1 MNKAIK
7 VYIITLM
14 DNSHSKAMAQL
25 TLDSAIYNS
34 GYEPTI
40 FPAFDG
46 NTGGQLLMN
55 NNIRLR
61 TGYPEHRPGA
71 IGCFASHISLWNI
84 CVQANEPIIVAEH
97 DALFLRDW
105 DNPTFADVLHLNC
118 YGSFVRAHAWPEA
131 AANDHYAEVQENS
144 VYRMGFEPFD
154 FPGSVSMSTA
164 FGYAIKPH
172 AAQKLLQ
179 NAFQEGYCFADRII
193 AEPLVS
199 IETVH
204 PPIAHEQL
212 TSVMSTTR

>member
-1 MNKAIK
+1 MK
-7 VYIITLM
+7 VYIVTLM
-14 DNSHSKAMAQL
+14 ENSHSKCMAQL

-34 GYEPTI
+34 GYQPEI

-46 NTGGQLLMN
+46 NTGAQLLNN
-55 NNIRLR
+55 NNIKLR
-61 TGYPEHRPGA
+61 QGYPEHRPGA
-71 IGCFASHISLWNI
+71 IGCIASHIALWNV
-84 CVQANEPIIVAEH
+84 CVQADEPIIVAEH

-105 DNPTFADVLHLNC
+105 DNPNFLDVLHLNC
-118 YGSFVRAHAWPEA
+118 YGSYVRAHAWAEA
-131 AANDHYAEVQENS
+131 ATNDRYASIQTNS

-154 FPGSVSMSTA
+154 FPGSVSMSTT

-179 NAFQEGYCFADRII
+179 SAFRDGYCFADRFM
-193 AEPLVS
+193 AEPLIA

-204 PPIAHEQL
+204 PPIAHEQM